1 MNERTLTASL
11 ETDHLGF
18 LLNATH
24 WTRDWCLDIA
34 SQQGLSL
41 TDQDMAI
48 VESLREFYYEYDL
61 SPAMRPLVKHLK
73 VRFGA
78 EVGNSIF
85 LMQRFGESPARMLAL
100 LAGLPKPK
108 NCL

>member
-1 MNERTLTASL
+1 MKATF

-18 LLNATH
+18 LLDARR
-24 WTRDWCLDIA
+24 WTPDWCLKVA
-34 SQQGLSL
+34 GQQGLSL

-48 VESLREFYYEYDL
+48 IESLRDFYFEYDL

-73 VRFGA
+73 SRFGP

>member
-1 MNERTLTASL
+1 MTSTF

-18 LLNATH
+18 LLDTRL
-24 WTRDWCLDIA
+24 WTQDCCLDIA
-34 SQQGLSL
+34 DQQGLSL

-48 VESLREFYYEYDL
+48 IESLRDFYVEYDL

-73 VRFGA
+73 TRFGA
-78 EVGNSIF
+78 EVGNSMF

>member
-1 MNERTLTASL
+1 MTATF

-18 LLNATH
+18 LLDARR
-24 WTRDWCLDIA
+24 WTPEWCLEVA
-34 SQQGLSL
+34 GQQGLSL

-48 VESLREFYYEYDL
+48 VESLRDFYFEYDL

-73 VRFGA
+73 NQFGA

>member
-1 MNERTLTASL
+1 MTTFA
-11 ETDHLGF
+11 TDHLGF
-18 LLNATH
+18 LKDAN
-24 WTRDWCLDIA
+24 DWREDW
-34 SQQGLSL
+34 SQQQAQSQGLVLSDSDL
-41 TDQDMAI
+41 AI
-48 VESLREFYYEYDL
+48 IQAVRDFYFRYEL

-73 VRFGA
+73 TEFGDDI
-78 EVGNSIF
+78 GNSIY